1 MRSNRRRVTVTTGY
15 LHAGGA
21 AERLLLDAGFDV
33 QYSSEVLRR
42 GTRTPLR
49 EQVRRSDAL
58 ILGTEP
64 LTAADLTSVE
74 GLQIVARTGAG
85 YDNVDLA
92 AASAQGIVVC
102 NTPGANEQSVVEL
115 TLGLLLSL
123 ARDLP
128 ANITATARAEWNQ
141 GSGVELAG
149 ATLGVVG
156 VGKIGR
162 SVARSAAAL
171 GMSVIGYDP
180 WVSAQVMA
188 DAGVRSVTLDNLL
201 AQSDFVSLHLALTDD
216 TRNLIGHDALRRMKK
231 SAFLV
236 NTSRGGVVNEHDLVR
251 ALDSG
256 QIAGAALD
264 VIECEPIAPSDP
276 LLRAPN
282 LLLTAHIAGATAQA
296 RRRMETCAA
305 QQVIDFFAG
314 RAPVNRV
321 NG

>member
-1 MRSNRRRVTVTTGY
+1 MPSNRRRVTVTTGY
-15 LHAGGA
+15 LHPGGA

-33 QYSSEVLRR
+33 QFSSEVLRR
-42 GTRTPLR
+42 GTHTPLR
-49 EQVRRSDAL
+49 EHVRRSDAL

-64 LTAADLTSVE
+64 LTGADLTSVE

-180 WVSAQVMA
+180 WVSAQIMA
-188 DAGVRSVTLDNLL
+188 DAGVRAVTLEDLL

-251 ALDSG
+251 ALDAG

-296 RRRMETCAA
+296 RGRMETCAA

-314 RAPVNRV
+314 RAPANRV